1 VSRPRILLVE
11 DEPAIVRGLSDTLAG
26 HGFDVTV
33 ATDGQAGLDE
43 ALKGEA
49 DLILLDVMLPSVNG
63 YEICQAVRGHGL
75 DVPIL
80 MLTAKGQEPDV
91 VLGLNVGADD
101 YIVKPFRSGE
111 LVARVQAFLRR
122 HRSAPTRCTFGDCE
136 IDLLARRVRRR
147 GVDVELTAK
156 EYALLAF
163 FAGHPGRALPRAL
176 ILDAVW
182 GTSVF
187 VTPRS
192 VDRCV
197 TTLRAKVEPDPRA
210 PAYVQ
215 TVRDVGYRFEP
226 CGAAAAGG

>member
-1 VSRPRILLVE
+1 MTRPRILLVE

-26 HGFDVTV
+26 HGFEVTV
-33 ATDGQAGLDE
+33 ATHGQAGLDA
-43 ALKGEA
+43 ALKDEA
-49 DLILLDVMLPSVNG
+49 DLILLDVMLPAVNG
-63 YEICQAVRGHGL
+63 YEICQTVRRHGL

-101 YIVKPFRSGE
+101 YIVKPFRSAE

-122 HRSAPTRCTFGDCE
+122 HRAAPARCTFGNCE
-136 IDLLARRVRRR
+136 IDLVARRVRRH
-147 GVDVELTAK
+147 GTDVELTAK

-163 FAGHPGRALPRAL
+163 FAGHPGRALSRAL

-192 VDRCV
+192 IDRCV

-210 PAYVQ
+210 PAYIQ

-226 CGAAAAGG
+226 CGAATVDG